1 MGSHRK
7 NYTVQFKEEAVKHV
21 IKVGLP
27 AASTDLGVDTGS
39 PGRWK
44 REFVSGRLQGKQ
56 SSILSDTEKELQKA
70 KKENRHLREINID
83 RKKIIHLP
91 TPLLKTPTALSCAFG
106 YLLGLRK
113 N

>member
-21 IKVGLP
+21 IKVGLS

-56 SSILSDTEKELQKA
+56 SSILSDTEKELQ
-70 KKENRHLREINID
+70 LSFYT
-83 RKKIIHLP
+83 LV
-91 TPLLKTPTALSCAFG
+91 LLLARSVP
-106 YLLGLRK
+106 K
-113 N
+113 NTE

>member
-21 IKVGLP
+21 IKVGLS

-44 REFVSGRLQGKQ
+44 REFVSGRLQGNQ

-70 KKENRHLREINID
+70 KKENRHLREINEVL
-83 RKKIIHLP
+83 KKGLGIFVSD
-91 TPLLKTPTALSCAFG
+91 KNAF
-106 YLLGLRK
+106 R
-113 N
+113 